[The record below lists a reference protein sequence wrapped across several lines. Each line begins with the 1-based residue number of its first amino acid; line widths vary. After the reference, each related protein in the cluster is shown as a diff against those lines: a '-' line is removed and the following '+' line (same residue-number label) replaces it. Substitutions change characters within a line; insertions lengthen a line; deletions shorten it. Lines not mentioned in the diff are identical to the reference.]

1 MDAHNQSGYQSA
13 NLNAGH
19 HLDIEELNELH
30 PLWSKDL
37 IQPGQPEYK
46 MSLHRVSFDEQT
58 QYREENKK
66 DNYKKTDFTERGDR
80 PLCKTVKFI
89 EATAYDKPVYPIFIG
104 EDKDFMLSVD
114 EIITDILETLIKG
127 RTYRVS
133 NASSLRVSPSQVFLE
148 RLKTNYVKF
157 RYFADLPPLPII
169 DEEKENRVEE
179 KKKPLLVRQASRSI
193 YCSPLPLDELEQKY
207 LKLLGR

>member
-1 MDAHNQSGYQSA
+1 MDARNPIGYQSA
-13 NLNAGH
+13 NLNAGQ

-30 PLWSKDL
+30 PLWSRDL
-37 IQPGQPEYK
+37 LQPGQPEYK
-46 MSLHRVSFDEQT
+46 MTLHRVSFDEQAHC
-58 QYREENKK
+58 RKEDKK
-66 DNYKKTDFTERGDR
+66 DNYEKTDFTERGVR

-89 EATAYDKPVYPIFIG
+89 EATVYDKPIYPIFIG

-114 EIITDILETLIKG
+114 GIITDIIESLIKG
-127 RTYRVS
+127 RAYRVS
-133 NASSLRVSPSQVFLE
+133 NASSLRVSPSQAFIE

-157 RYFADLPPLPII
+157 RYFTDLPPLPII
-169 DEEKENRVEE
+169 DEENRVEE

-193 YCSPLPLDELEQKY
+193 YCAPLPLDELEQKY

>member
-1 MDAHNQSGYQSA
+1 MDAHNLTGYQSA
-13 NLNAGH
+13 NLNAGQ

-30 PLWSKDL
+30 PLWSRDPLQLEEQVPK
-37 IQPGQPEYK
+37 K
-46 MSLHRVSFDEQT
+46 VSFGEQAHC
-58 QYREENKK
+58 REEDKK
-66 DNYKKTDFTERGDR
+66 DNYVKTDFTERGDK

-89 EATAYDKPVYPIFIG
+89 EATAYDKPIYPIFIG
-104 EDKDFMLSVD
+104 EDKEFLLSVD
-114 EIITDILETLIKG
+114 GIITDIIESLIKG
-127 RTYRVS
+127 RAYRVS
-133 NASSLRVSPSQVFLE
+133 NASSLRVSPSQAFIE

-169 DEEKENRVEE
+169 DEEKENRIEE

-193 YCSPLPLDELEQKY
+193 YCAPLPLDELEQKY

>member
-30 PLWSKDL
+30 PLWSRDL
-37 IQPGQPEYK
+37 LQLEEKIPK
-46 MSLHRVSFDEQT
+46 KVSFGEQA
-58 QYREENKK
+58 QCREEDKK
-66 DNYKKTDFTERGDR
+66 DNYEKTDFTERGDK

-104 EDKDFMLSVD
+104 EDKDFLLSVD

-127 RTYRVS
+127 QKYRFN
-133 NASSLRVSPSQVFLE
+133 NASSLKVSPSQVFLE
-148 RLKTNYVKF
+148 RLKTNYVMF

-169 DEEKENRVEE
+169 DEENRVEE

-193 YCSPLPLDELEQKY
+193 YCAPLPLDELEQKY

>member
-30 PLWSKDL
+30 PLWSRDL
-37 IQPGQPEYK
+37 LQLEEQIPK
-46 MSLHRVSFDEQT
+46 KVSFGEQAHC
-58 QYREENKK
+58 REEDKK
-66 DNYKKTDFTERGDR
+66 DNYEKTDFTERGDK

-89 EATAYDKPVYPIFIG
+89 EATAHDKSIYPIFIG
-104 EDKDFMLSVD
+104 ENKEFLLSVD
-114 EIITDILETLIKG
+114 EIITDIIESLIKG
-127 RTYRVS
+127 RAYRVG
-133 NASSLRVSPSQVFLE
+133 NASSLRVSPSQVFIE
-148 RLKTNYVKF
+148 RLKKNYVKF

-193 YCSPLPLDELEQKY
+193 YCAPPPLDVLEQKY

>member
-1 MDAHNQSGYQSA
+1 MDARNLTGYQSA

-30 PLWSKDL
+30 PLWSRGL
-37 IQPGQPEYK
+37 LQLE
-46 MSLHRVSFDEQT
+46 EQLPKKVFFGE
-58 QYREENKK
+58 QAHCRKEDKK
-66 DNYKKTDFTERGDR
+66 DNYEKTDFTERGDK

-89 EATAYDKPVYPIFIG
+89 EATTYDKPIYPIFIG
-104 EDKDFMLSVD
+104 ENKEFMLSVD
-114 EIITDILETLIKG
+114 GIITDILESLIKG
-127 RTYRVS
+127 RAYRVS
-133 NASSLRVSPSQVFLE
+133 NASSLRVSPSQTFIE

-157 RYFADLPPLPII
+157 RYFANLPPLPIV
-169 DEEKENRVEE
+169 DEKKENRVEE

-193 YCSPLPLDELEQKY
+193 YCAPVPLDELEQKY